1 MSLNKQVITIPFAK
15 GMNEKTASHHLEPG
29 DLSVLKNGVFNKQG
43 EIEKRTGY
51 RKTTFAVT
59 DQGKLE
65 GAFPFRESVYLAYSE
80 SSLYR
85 LGNALSSTK
94 FGAQKQVGYYSSFST
109 EVFPASAGS
118 SLHHEEAPS
127 IATYGDY
134 ICIAY
139 LKVDYDYTNMA
150 KNYSHVVTLVE
161 KEGMTVVSTTEARTG
176 SAAQYIYPGKIK
188 VVNIATH
195 TGAHG
200 GFAVYYEYKN
210 SSAYE
215 LRRSHLAIGES
226 SVTMPT
232 LAGSGVV
239 IAGSTN
245 DYNQTTA
252 QQWFDV
258 VESGTQPVV
267 AYYRNDSGTHSVRYV
282 IDGDPDGGFSGAYAT
297 DFSDG
302 LGGTAP
308 ATRLAIGSSSIGAAK
323 YYVAWRTGTTVKIR
337 IVNLD
342 PSGASSVLSFTNSL
356 SYFQPHGFVDHV
368 PIYDSS
374 ISSVAIMF
382 EQGANANTTT
392 QAIYRITDP
401 SGTPAISSL
410 LSLGRGRASVQGFQF
425 QNGADDVKTTVFGG
439 SNAYDTDTELST
451 VSYHLDTNNGSGSLV
466 GRSIVQAYRPEYS
479 PFGPCRFVDNGTAS
493 TTEFF
498 TAVPKTT
505 NINTFPTSTSA
516 VEAVPN
522 SSIQIIKITT
532 DMPSYGIRYSAVGD
546 NIFFTFGNAV
556 YQDDGGNIVSIAGL
570 PKPKITSVAT
580 SGTAGNMTTSK
591 TYKYKIV
598 FEREDINGN
607 LYRSEP
613 SDSASVAMS
622 SNTSTVITFEQVG
635 MMVKHDDYY
644 VAIYRTQADGSLYN
658 RVATITGQSS
668 YAGSTSTYADTFADT
683 VVAAGAAIYTDTNEL
698 ADVIVPACFYVK
710 EHRNRIFG
718 ITEDNRIIFS
728 KEYASGFGVSFS
740 DSFYIPLDG
749 SLDDRP
755 TALGSAGGDLYIFRE
770 KSIYAISGDGP
781 SKTGTGSY
789 FTPRLVSNTIGA
801 VKGSPTLH
809 TDSGLYFQSVKGIH
823 RIGQNGIEYIGGAVE
838 DTVGSATS
846 DTYGSN
852 AILVDNVVK
861 DIIEDQKTSTIRFL
875 FNDKVLAFDT
885 EFGQWSHYEYSTIGD
900 NTFSGMASIE
910 NSVYLMTSDNELWLE
925 DKTRG
930 WLESHTSD
938 DAVYLPLDI
947 TTGWIHLNQIQGF
960 ARAYKFALLGKC
972 SEADE
977 FVMNVWVYYDY
988 YDNAPLDV
996 YTLNMDPSSTHF
1008 FQFRGHMTRQKCQ
1021 AVKFRIFDSVHADSS
1036 FLDNTG
1042 FSLSSL
1048 AIETAGKKGIYR
1060 MAESNADFKPSL
1072 PNTSATSQEGVAY
1085 NLTRSIGDSSSGVT
1099 RGL

>member
-1 MSLNKQVITIPFAK
+1 MALQKQVVTIPFAK
-15 GMNEKTASHHLEPG
+15 GMNEKSSDIHLEQG
-29 DLSVLKNGVFNKQG
+29 DLEVLENGVFDKLG
-43 EIEKRTGY
+43 EITKRNGY
-51 RKTTFAVT
+51 DKATFAIT
-59 DQGKLE
+59 DKGKLE

-94 FGAQKQVGYYSSFST
+94 FGAQKHVGYYSSFST
-109 EVFPASAGS
+109 EVFPASAGN

-150 KNYSHVVTLVE
+150 KNYSHVVTLIE

-188 VVNIATH
+188 VVNMGTH
-195 TGAHG
+195 TGVHG

-215 LRRSHLAIGES
+215 LRRSHLAIGVS

-258 VESGTQPVV
+258 AENGTQPVV

-282 IDGDPDGGFSGAYAT
+282 ADSDPDGSFSGAYTT

-374 ISSVAIMF
+374 INSVAIMF

-401 SGTPAISSL
+401 SGSPAISSL

-425 QNGADDVKTTVFGG
+425 QNGADSVKTTVFGG

-522 SSIQIIKITT
+522 SSIQIIKVTT
-532 DMPSYGIRYSAVGD
+532 DMPSYGVRHSAVGD
-546 NIFFTFGNAV
+546 NIFFTFGNAI

-570 PKPKITSVAT
+570 PKPKITSVAA

-613 SDSASVAMS
+613 SDSVSVAMS

-668 YAGSTSTYADTFADT
+668 YAGSTSTYADTFADS

-740 DSFYIPLDG
+740 DSFYVPLDG
-749 SLDDRP
+749 SLDDKP

-770 KSIYAISGDGP
+770 SSIYAISGDGP
-781 SKTGTGSY
+781 SKTGVGSY

-801 VKGSPTLH
+801 VKGSPTIY
-809 TDSGLYFQSVKGIH
+809 TDSGLYFQSINGIH
-823 RIGQNGIEYIGGAVE
+823 RIGQNGIEYVGGNVE
-838 DTVGSATS
+838 DTLGTSLLTVRDGALPIGSLPSTS
-846 DTYGSN
+846 
-852 AILVDNVVK
+852 IIK
-861 DIIEDQKTSTIRFL
+861 DIIEDQYTKTIRFL
-875 FNDKVLAFDT
+875 LSSKVLAFNT
-885 EFGQWSHYEYSTIGD
+885 EFGQWSHYTYSTIGD
-900 NTFSGMASIE
+900 NTFSGSASI
-910 NSVYLMTSDNELWLE
+910 NNTVYLMTSDNELWSE
-925 DKTRG
+925 DKG
-930 WLESHTSD
+930 QSHLEAAT
-938 DAVYLPLDI
+938 YMPLKLK
-947 TTGWIHLNQIQGF
+947 TGWISLNDVQGF
-960 ARAYKFALLGKC
+960 SRAYRFAILGKLIDD
-972 SEADE
+972 DE
-977 FVMNVWVYYDY
+977 FTMKVRVYYDY
-988 YDNAPLDV
+988 FDGAPLDT
-996 YTLNMDPSSTHF
+996 YTLDVDPGSDTK
-1008 FQFRGHMTRQKCQ
+1008 FQFRGHITKQKCQ
-1021 AVKFRIFDSVHADSS
+1021 AIKFEIYDEAHADT
-1036 FLDNTG
+1036 LYTGKTG
-1042 FSLSSL
+1042 FSISSL
-1048 AIETAGKKGIYR
+1048 AIEFGAKKGIYR
-1060 MAESNADFKPSL
+1060 MAESSVAFDLNAPS
-1072 PNTSATSQEGVAY
+1072 TVTGVETYVA
-1085 NLTRSIGDSSSGVT
+1085 NLTRSIGGS
-1099 RGL
+1099 